1 MHRIAGAPVS
11 SEAQKH
17 VSQAEPPVEAG
28 QVGTALAGRN
38 CGIVLNR

>member
-1 MHRIAGAPVS
+1 MRRIAGAPVS

-28 QVGTALAGRN
+28 QVGTALAGET
-38 CGIVLNR
+38 VV